1 MTTECYHSLE
11 KMSPLDWMNC
21 SKSASYFCPLL
32 WKIRLSKR
40 NKKWRLFFMMPTLKK
55 GTLSGVVKH
64 LAQGNNLHF
73 LSFVVSGSIMMLT
86 QLYSPLLFVR
96 RKNKVFCDGYYL
108 HLLSSFTLFF
118 LPKSVFYF
126 IEHLFLI
133 KWCRLLYQ

>member
-1 MTTECYHSLE
+1 
-11 KMSPLDWMNC
+11 
-21 SKSASYFCPLL
+21 
-32 WKIRLSKR
+32 
-40 NKKWRLFFMMPTLKK
+40 MMPTLKK

-73 LSFVVSGSIMMLT
+73 HSFVVSGSIMMLT

-118 LPKSVFYF
+118 TKVSILFHRTLILNKVTMRWAAVEVEGIVFL
-126 IEHLFLI
+126 LFTTVKLRI
-133 KWCRLLYQ
+133 YILHMQQGLVLT